1 MQNNNT
7 LEFAL
12 RSMMFED
19 HTHIVVRFRDKT
31 GLHPLGGSFRAHD
44 LIKRFG
50 SQEIESSRIIDNILF
65 IVVKHTNNSMSQN

>member
-19 HTHIVVRFRDKT
+19 HTHIVVRSRDK
-31 GLHPLGGSFRAHD
+31 GSLFPLGGSFNAYD

-50 SQEIESSRIIDNILF
+50 SYEVESSRIIDNVLF
-65 IVVKHTNNSMSQN
+65 IVVK